1 MGAARAVVMC
11 GLHFEALMHVFLKTV
26 LWVPSIIIIS
36 INSNTVAFKTKPVE
50 HTLPGKVD
58 AFQSEEH

>member
-26 LWVPSIIIIS
+26 LWVHSIIIS
-36 INSNTVAFKTKPVE
+36 INTNTVAFKTKPVE
-50 HTLPGKVD
+50 HILPGKVD
-58 AFQSEEH
+58 GFQSEEC

>member
-11 GLHFEALMHVFLKTV
+11 GLHLETRASVLQKTV

-58 AFQSEEH
+58 GFQSEEH